1 MMSMGPAARP
11 SAIARSDSDLAIDT
25 DVDVNEDVD
34 TGTGDGSDAGS
45 APGYGY
51 GYGSEAFLSEKAK
64 EPDLEENENENAPTS
79 PTSPLAPY
87 PPLAPTDTRSR
98 APEFYGF
105 VAWTST
111 YLLFVLYLLWAFLP
125 DERILA
131 LGVSWY
137 PNREWSLLI
146 PAYGMV
152 LVLLTYFTYF
162 ALAFAGTPSF
172 ADMRTITDSKA
183 HLPHPPAADD
193 DDENTSAD
201 SESASNL
208 NRNRTPPPGHK
219 REPTVSHRRE
229 TPLKHRRR
237 RDRNYNPYLE
247 QAKVDAIPELYDI
260 PLGLVNRVVYGP
272 PRRRRSTTGSDPAG
286 NTTQSS

>member
-1 MMSMGPAARP
+1 
-11 SAIARSDSDLAIDT
+11 
-25 DVDVNEDVD
+25 
-34 TGTGDGSDAGS
+34 
-45 APGYGY
+45 
-51 GYGSEAFLSEKAK
+51 
-64 EPDLEENENENAPTS
+64 ENAPTS

-172 ADMRTITDSKA
+172 ADMRTITG
-183 HLPHPPAADD
+183 
-193 DDENTSAD
+193 
-201 SESASNL
+201 ESRVL
-208 NRNRTPPPGHK
+208 
-219 REPTVSHRRE
+219 
-229 TPLKHRRR
+229 HRRR

-260 PLGLVNRVVYGP
+260 PLGLVNRVVYG
-272 PRRRRSTTGSDPAG
+272 
-286 NTTQSS
+286 